1 MSMTPW
7 QEEVWQWIAAVPYG
21 KVASYGQIARLAGH
35 PRHARHVGAIL
46 RQLPEGSTL
55 PWHRILRSSGE
66 LAFAEGS
73 AAWRRQHA
81 LLAAEGISLQQGR
94 VSMAR
99 HQWQP

>member
-1 MSMTPW
+1 MTMTPW
-7 QEEVWQWIAAVPYG
+7 QEQVWQWIAAVPRG

-46 RQLPEGSTL
+46 RNLPAGTRL

-66 LAFAEGS
+66 LAFAPES
-73 AAWRRQHA
+73 EAWQRQQR
-81 LLAAEGISLQQGR
+81 LLATEGITLDRGR
-94 VSMAR
+94 VSMAQ